1 MEKRRNRRWPR
12 QLEVRVWRRGDE
24 AHPLRATSVNISRT
38 GIFVRTQQV
47 LPSGTRLRLEVFNGP
62 RSFIAEG
69 VVMRALKTPTQL
81 QSVMPSG
88 MGVRFIHVEE
98 LLGELLPGL
107 DLMAEELVPG
117 GVSAP
122 SSGAARAA
130 PAAAAVAGAVPA
142 PQSAPAPGPGA
153 AAIRGASAA
162 ASPAF
167 AGSLFPLVFRDR
179 AHFRRAFERDISTGG
194 LFVTTDRP
202 LALGSVVEV
211 EVGVEGIAAAPV
223 RLQAR
228 VVHRTEPVAGEEG
241 NLLAGMGLQ
250 FLDVQRAVERLRSL
264 L

>member
-1 MEKRRNRRWPR
+1 MERRRNRRWPR

-24 AHPLRATSVNISRT
+24 AHPMRATSANISRT

-62 RSFIAEG
+62 RSFVAEG
-69 VVMRALKTPTQL
+69 VVMRALKTPTPL

-88 MGVRFIHVEE
+88 MGIRFIHIEE

-117 GVSAP
+117 GVSSP
-122 SSGAARAA
+122 LGGAARAA
-130 PAAAAVAGAVPA
+130 AAPQTAPPATVVQGASPIPAA
-142 PQSAPAPGPGA
+142 ST
-153 AAIRGASAA
+153 AA
-162 ASPAF
+162 ASPAIT
-167 AGSLFPLVFRDR
+167 GSLFPLVFRDR
-179 AHFRRAFERDISTGG
+179 EQFRRAFERDISTGG

-202 LALGSVVEV
+202 LALDSVVEV
-211 EVGVEGIAAAPV
+211 EVGVEGTEAAPV

-228 VVHRTEPVAGEEG
+228 VVHRTEPTAGEEG

>member
-1 MEKRRNRRWPR
+1 MERRRNRRWPR
-12 QLEVRVWRRGDE
+12 QLEVRVWKRGDE

-62 RSFIAEG
+62 RSFLAEG
-69 VVMRALKTPTQL
+69 IVMRALKTPAQL

-88 MGVRFIHVEE
+88 MGIRFIHVEE

-107 DLMAEELVPG
+107 DLTAEERVPG
-117 GVSAP
+117 GVSMP
-122 SSGAARAA
+122 SGGAAR
-130 PAAAAVAGAVPA
+130 AAAVAGAAVA
-142 PQSAPAPGPGA
+142 ASGA
-153 AAIRGASAA
+153 APRAA
-162 ASPAF
+162 AVGGAAGRAEPAAPSPTI
-167 AGSLFPLVFRDR
+167 AGSLFPLLFRDR
-179 AHFRRAFERDISTGG
+179 EHFRRAFERDISTGG

-202 LALGSVVEV
+202 LALDSVVEV
-211 EVGVEGIAAAPV
+211 EVGVEGIEAAPV

-228 VVHRTEPVAGEEG
+228 VVHRTEPAAGEEG

-250 FLDVQRAVERLRSL
+250 FLDVQRAVDRLRSL

>member
-1 MEKRRNRRWPR
+1 MERRRNRRWPR
-12 QLEVRVWRRGDE
+12 QLEVRVWKRGDE
-24 AHPLRATSVNISRT
+24 AHPMRATSANISRT

-62 RSFIAEG
+62 RSFVAEG

-88 MGVRFIHVEE
+88 MGIRFIHVEE

-107 DLMAEELVPG
+107 DLNAEERVPG
-117 GVSAP
+117 GVSIP
-122 SSGAARAA
+122 SGGAARAA
-130 PAAAAVAGAVPA
+130 AAAGAAVAPQTTPA
-142 PQSAPAPGPGA
+142 TMVQDASPIRGA
-153 AAIRGASAA
+153 AAAA
-162 ASPAF
+162 ASPAIT
-167 AGSLFPLVFRDR
+167 GSLFPLVFRDR
-179 AHFRRAFERDISTGG
+179 EHFRRAFERDISTGG
-194 LFVTTDRP
+194 LFVTTDHP
-202 LALGSVVEV
+202 LALDSVVEV
-211 EVGVEGIAAAPV
+211 EVGVEGIEAAPV

-228 VVHRTEPVAGEEG
+228 VVHRTEPTAGDEG